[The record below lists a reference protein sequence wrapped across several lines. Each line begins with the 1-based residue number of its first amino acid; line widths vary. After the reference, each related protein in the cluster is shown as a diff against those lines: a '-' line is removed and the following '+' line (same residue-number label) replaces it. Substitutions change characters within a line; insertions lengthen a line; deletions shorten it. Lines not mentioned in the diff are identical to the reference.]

1 MHTKWKS
8 DFFRNLS
15 NGVLTRLASGCFVET
30 MVYKQEP
37 PQNSRQHVSES
48 PNWRFWVCASE
59 KAANP
64 CHLHMFPMETE
75 PGRRQNKTI
84 HLLW

>member
-15 NGVLTRLASGCFVET
+15 NGGLTRLASGFFVDT
-30 MVYKQEP
+30 MFSEP

-48 PNWRFWVCASE
+48 PRLEVLGLGIRE
-59 KAANP
+59 
-64 CHLHMFPMETE
+64 
-75 PGRRQNKTI
+75 GRKPLSHALNEDRAWQLAK
-84 HLLW
+84 

>member
-15 NGVLTRLASGCFVET
+15 NGVLTRLASGCFVEM

-48 PNWRFWVCASE
+48 PKLEVLGLCIRE
-59 KAANP
+59 
-64 CHLHMFPMETE
+64 
-75 PGRRQNKTI
+75 GRKPLSPALSRNRAWPQAK
-84 HLLW
+84 

>member
-15 NGVLTRLASGCFVET
+15 NGGLTRLESGCFVDT

-48 PNWRFWVCASE
+48 PRLEVLGLGIRE
-59 KAANP
+59 
-64 CHLHMFPMETE
+64 
-75 PGRRQNKTI
+75 GRKPLSHALNEDRAWQLAK
-84 HLLW
+84 

>member
-15 NGVLTRLASGCFVET
+15 NGGLTRLASGCFVDT
-30 MVYKQEP
+30 MVSEP
-37 PQNSRQHVSES
+37 PQNIRQHVSES
-48 PNWRFWVCASE
+48 PRLEVVGLCIREGS
-59 KAANP
+59 KP
-64 CHLHMFPMETE
+64 LSPTQLPVETE

-84 HLLW
+84 PLLW